1 MSQDFNP
8 KMPPPPQ
15 PPPRP
20 QVPDYNSGNYQATNQ
35 NNSGYQNKHRVDI
48 ANIEGYK
55 ALKTIISVLNVLGY
69 IFLVLGGL
77 AIVVGFIY
85 LVAVDYGIL
94 KGLMLMLGG
103 PIVFGLFALA
113 VFSARDNIKVKI
125 EQLEVSYKILDAL
138 VNKH

>member
-69 IFLVLGGL
+69 INLVLGGL
-77 AIVVGFIY
+77 AIAVGFIMFT
-85 LVAVDYGIL
+85 LP
-94 KGLMLMLGG
+94 GLLIIIGG